1 MPSYFLKTVEWTS
14 AENKIQVSLYQ
25 PNLTLED
32 KWSQF
37 GIIKSQGMIEKSIE
51 DANDGDLIV
60 FPETALILSEKDNQP
75 FMNRIKSKS
84 S

>member
-1 MPSYFLKTVEWTS
+1 
-14 AENKIQVSLYQ
+14 
-25 PNLTLED
+25 
-32 KWSQF
+32 
-37 GIIKSQGMIEKSIE
+37 MIEKSIE

-84 S
+84 SEKNITLITGILEREDNYRVRNRLQTLCTMEDV